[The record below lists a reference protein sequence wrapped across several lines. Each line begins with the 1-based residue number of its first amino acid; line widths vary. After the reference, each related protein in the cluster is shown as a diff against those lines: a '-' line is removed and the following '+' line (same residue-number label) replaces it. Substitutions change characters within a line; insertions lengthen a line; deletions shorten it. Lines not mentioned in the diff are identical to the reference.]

1 MNELWRVASAEG
13 LKLKRTLALR
23 LAMGAPMMI
32 VLLVF
37 GIFLQRG
44 GAMAGTN
51 PLTSYAQLILTIWT
65 IIVFPLYAA
74 LAAALLSSIEH
85 QNETWKHLLAL
96 PVHRATYF
104 IAKWIAGTGLL
115 FISSVVLVTGVL
127 ATAEILHLLRPV
139 WSSSSLPVTMIFRGA
154 IRSCLAAGLL
164 FSIQMWI
171 SLRWRSFLPG
181 IVVAVMALAL
191 MFIAIPRGA
200 AFFGSLFPWSL
211 PAMAMAPANPYRPIA
226 VGLGLMGGVAVGAIA
241 CWTLS
246 RREFC

>member
-1 MNELWRVASAEG
+1 MNDLWRVASAEA

-23 LAMGAPMMI
+23 LAIGAPMII

-37 GIFLQRG
+37 GIYLQRG
-44 GAMAGTN
+44 GPMAGAN
-51 PLTSYAQLILTIWT
+51 PLTGYAQLILTIWT
-65 IIVFPLYAA
+65 IIVLPLYAA

-85 QNETWKHLLAL
+85 QNESWKHLLAL
-96 PVHRATYF
+96 PVRRATYF
-104 IAKWIAGTGLL
+104 VAKWIAGTGLL
-115 FISSVVLVTGVL
+115 FLSSLVLVTGVL
-127 ATAEILHLLRPV
+127 ATDAILRV
-139 WSSSSLPVTMIFRGA
+139 VISIWSSSSLPVAMIFRGA
-154 IRSCLAAGLL
+154 ALSFCAAGLL

-181 IVVAVMALAL
+181 IVVAVIALAL

-211 PAMAMAPANPYRPIA
+211 PAMAMAPVNPYRPIA
-226 VGLGLMGGVAVGAIA
+226 VGLGLMGGAAVGAIA
-241 CWTLS
+241 CWMLS